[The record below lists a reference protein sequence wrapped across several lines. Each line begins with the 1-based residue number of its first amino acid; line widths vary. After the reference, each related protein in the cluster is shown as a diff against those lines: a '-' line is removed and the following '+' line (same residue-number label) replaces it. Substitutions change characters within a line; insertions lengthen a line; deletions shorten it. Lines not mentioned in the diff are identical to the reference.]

1 MILSM
6 NLVRVNTRLS
16 TTINDWLDDES
27 KETGLSKSALI
38 MIAVEQYYQQREGLK
53 RMGDMSRIMDE
64 LEKIKKVLPSER

>member
-1 MILSM
+1 M

>member
-1 MILSM
+1 M

-16 TTINDWLDDES
+16 KTINDWLDEES

-53 RMGDMSRIMDE
+53 RMGDMSRIMEE

>member
-1 MILSM
+1 MYL
-6 NLVRVNTRLS
+6 N
-16 TTINDWLDDES
+16 